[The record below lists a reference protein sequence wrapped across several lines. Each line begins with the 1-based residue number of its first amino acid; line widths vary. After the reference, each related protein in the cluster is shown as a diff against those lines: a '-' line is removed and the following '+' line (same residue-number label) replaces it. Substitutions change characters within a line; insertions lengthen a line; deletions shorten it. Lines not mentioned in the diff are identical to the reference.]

1 MDLWDEAQ
9 RTHIL
14 ARGNEKVNAELE
26 AHQASI
32 QHKPAPDAPIEAK
45 AAFVRAKYEACA
57 FKADGN
63 GEIEAAAAAS
73 AHFAAKGQVHAG
85 IVVIQVIAGHDLV
98 NVDGHVFDGVSDP
111 FVVVT
116 TRDGKS
122 AKTKIVMNDL
132 NPKWGETL
140 MLNVDDPAVPLQLNV
155 FDHDDLTADD
165 PMGDALIPLD
175 GLAPGVPTKMT
186 LALAN
191 VPKKGKGAIDV
202 EATYTPLDA

>member
-1 MDLWDEAQ
+1 M
-9 RTHIL
+9 
-14 ARGNEKVNAELE
+14 
-26 AHQASI
+26 
-32 QHKPAPDAPIEAK
+32 
-45 AAFVRAKYEACA
+45 
-57 FKADGN
+57 
-63 GEIEAAAAAS
+63 
-73 AHFAAKGQVHAG
+73 
-85 IVVIQVIAGHDLV
+85 IAGHDLV

-122 AKTKIVMNDL
+122 VKTKIVMNDL

-202 EATYTPLDA
+202 EVTYTPLDA